1 MPLPAVYD
9 VIFALLI
16 ILPLGIVFFS
26 SAFLYNKL
34 CEKEL
39 LSLEDGTILKPIVKF
54 WNYLVILGFGLA
66 TACLFN
72 YLIANDSF
80 DFTLIALVPPLFV
93 ALLCELKNG
102 LSPPVSVFFMAL
114 CVLVRIVYYCI
125 FHGISYGLS
134 IVLSFALVFA
144 LVFIPRFIFR
154 KSDNSPLEIMSL
166 LIFSLL
172 GSYCSPLYALI
183 YVTAVYFIM
192 TFGYELPNYI
202 SKKHKGKPIFTFRIP
217 LIVLGTEVLAV
228 MLFI

>member
-16 ILPLGIVFFS
+16 IIPLGLVFFS

-39 LSLEDGTILKPIVKF
+39 LSLEEGKTLKPIEKF
-54 WNYLVILGFGLA
+54 WNYLVILGFGLT
-66 TACLFN
+66 TACLFY
-72 YLIANDSF
+72 YLITNDSF
-80 DFTLIALVPPLFV
+80 DFTLIALVPSLFV
-93 ALLCELKNG
+93 A
-102 LSPPVSVFFMAL
+102 
-114 CVLVRIVYYCI
+114 YCI
-125 FHGISYGLS
+125 FHGFSYGLS
-134 IVLSFALVFA
+134 IIFSFALVFA
-144 LVFIPRFIFR
+144 IVFIPRFILR
-154 KSDNSPLEIMSL
+154 KSDNRPLEIMSL
-166 LIFSLL
+166 LIFSIL

-183 YVTAVYFIM
+183 YVTAVYFIL

-217 LIVLGTEVLAV
+217 LIAMGTGVLAV